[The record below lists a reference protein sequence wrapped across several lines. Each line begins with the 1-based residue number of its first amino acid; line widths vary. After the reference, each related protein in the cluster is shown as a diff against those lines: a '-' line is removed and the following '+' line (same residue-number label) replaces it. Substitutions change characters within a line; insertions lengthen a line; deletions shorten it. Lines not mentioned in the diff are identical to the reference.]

1 MTQMELR
8 RHQLRLSQA
17 DIALAADLATPTIS
31 NAETGFRPSMRTA
44 ERIAEVLECG
54 VADLWEIESVPR
66 IIRPKLA

>member
-1 MTQMELR
+1 
-8 RHQLRLSQA
+8 
-17 DIALAADLATPTIS
+17 
-31 NAETGFRPSMRTA
+31 MRTA